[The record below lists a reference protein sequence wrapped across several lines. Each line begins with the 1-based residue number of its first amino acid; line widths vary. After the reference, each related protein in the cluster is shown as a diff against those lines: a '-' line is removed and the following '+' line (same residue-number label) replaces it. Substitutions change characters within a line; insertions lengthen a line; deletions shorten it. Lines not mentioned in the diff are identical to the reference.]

1 MCPPSRG
8 VLYPFDEKML
18 ISEISNMQSVIATF
32 IKEDIFSC
40 KAFGSGH
47 INSTYRVDTPQGVF
61 VLQRINHSVFKNP
74 EQVMANI
81 AAITS
86 HLQNK
91 GCTAMR
97 FIATAQGNY
106 CYRDQEGNYWRM
118 SEFLPGLALDAPET
132 PEDLYEAGF
141 AFGQF
146 QKDLEDFPAHTLFET
161 IPNFHN
167 TPDRY
172 RKFREALKLDVFD
185 RAKDATEL
193 TAFLFE
199 QEPLAGT
206 LERMRKEHRLPL
218 RVTHNDTK
226 LNNVLLDEKTRKPLC
241 VLDLD
246 TVMPGLSGYDFG
258 DGIRFGA
265 ATGKEDDDRNYLDLE
280 LFTQYAKGYLDG
292 ATNLTEQE
300 IAVLPL
306 SAFIMTLECG
316 MRFLTDYLEG
326 DHYFR
331 VHFAGQNLI
340 RAKNQLSL
348 AADILEKLP
357 QMEEIIK
364 KALG

>member
-1 MCPPSRG
+1 MKSIIG
-8 VLYPFDEKML
+8 
-18 ISEISNMQSVIATF
+18 AF
-32 IKEDIFSC
+32 IKEDIISC

-47 INSTYRVDTPQGVF
+47 INSTYRVDTPKGSF

-81 AAITS
+81 TAVTEY
-86 HLQNK
+86 LQNK
-91 GCTAMR
+91 SCSAMH
-97 FIATAQGNY
+97 FIPCFGGGFCHKDEDGNF
-106 CYRDQEGNYWRM
+106 WRM
-118 SEFLPGLALDAPET
+118 SDLVPGLALDAPET
-132 PEDLYEAGF
+132 PKDLYQAGF

-146 QKDLEDFPAHTLFET
+146 QKNLKDFPAHTLYET
-161 IPNFHN
+161 ILNFHN
-167 TPDRY
+167 TPNRY
-172 RKFREALKLDVFD
+172 TKFREALELDVFD
-185 RAKDATEL
+185 RAKDAKEL
-193 TAFLFE
+193 VQFLFQ
-199 QEPLAGT
+199 QEELAGT
-206 LERMRKEHRLPL
+206 LERMRKENRLPL

-226 LNNVLLDEKTRKPLC
+226 LNNVLLDRETRKPLC

-265 ATGKEDDDRNYLDLE
+265 ATGKEDDDHNSLDLE
-280 LFTQYAKGYLDG
+280 LFSQYAKGYLDG

-331 VHFAGQNLI
+331 THFAGQNLV
-340 RAKNQLSL
+340 RARNQLGL
-348 AADILEKLP
+348 AADILHKLP
-357 QMEEIIK
+357 QMEAIINK
-364 KALG
+364 TKASV